1 MAIMSEKVAADKL
14 AAKTFGLAFI
24 AGGLIG
30 GGFKIADQ
38 ELPQLT
44 DPRQIIC
51 LIAAGVG
58 LFFLPDTEG
67 LLRLLA
73 VLVFVGA
80 VVSWI
85 AIVFMQNRGSS
96 TIELPSREISVSA
109 SSVLPPSG
117 SITYKPEN
125 TLDGRRDT
133 AWNDDVEGSGVGE
146 ELSYV
151 FKPKGFKLLYI
162 EIINGYTKQHGK
174 CGYLFEQNHRV
185 KGLEIRTD
193 NGTFQ
198 YELRDSDQT
207 QPIRLNFGTTRSV
220 TLRVKS
226 IYKGRGDCFAPDL
239 ALSEVSFYGRLTD

>member
-1 MAIMSEKVAADKL
+1 MTIVSEKL
-14 AAKTFGLAFI
+14 ATERLTAKTFGLVFI

-51 LIAAGVG
+51 LVAAGLG
-58 LFFLPDTEG
+58 LFFFPDTEG
-67 LLRLLA
+67 LLRLLT
-73 VLVFVGA
+73 VVVIVGA
-80 VVSWI
+80 AVSWI
-85 AIVFMQNRGSS
+85 AIVFLQNRGSS
-96 TIELPSREISVSA
+96 LIELPGREISVSA
-109 SSVLPPSG
+109 SSVLPSSG

-133 AWNDDVEGSGVGE
+133 AWNDGVEGSGVDE

-151 FKPKGFKLLYI
+151 FKPKGFKLNYI

-198 YELRDSDQT
+198 YELRDTDQP
-207 QPIRLNFGTTRSV
+207 QQIRLSFGTTRSL

-239 ALSEVSFYGRLTD
+239 AVSEVSFYGRLTN